1 MPLNTPKPTRFIQA
15 GYKPV
20 EGGFDK
26 KEEVQQE
33 TSRERAA
40 RHSQERRAEF
50 DFTESDEKRWAENRE
65 RVLAERNNEN
75 TDVVLTPLK
84 ENKKKSGLSS
94 LLCAKP
100 SLSKLPSKTVAYC
113 WVNTKAESGE
123 DNIIPSIEKE
133 HGLLNVISNAKVT
146 PKVKHIIYVDR
157 RTEGR
162 TFYDSRVDI
171 PENVKF
177 VSVNELLTKKNMAT
191 PLIAQKMTELYEA
204 SINYGSPA
212 FAKNMVSLLAL
223 NAGDYFFD
231 IGVSIK
237 PDGDLA
243 KHLNGKSKFSGGSV
257 GNGSYLMGGH
267 EKDAIEMV
275 VEFLYGMYTCD
286 KTATVH
292 PKKAVEILDNL
303 DKSLMP
309 NEVISRVVENAK
321 LHERITPADFAMYSC
336 KMEKAF
342 AERGVTTPMCEYA
355 RHTDAVFGNI
365 ITILTN
371 SVKKKFEDGTDFVNT
386 HKMSHIHKT
395 KVEAHHI
402 PVL

>member
-1 MPLNTPKPTRFIQA
+1 MRYQSPPSDHTEQA
-15 GYKPV
+15 QQS
-20 EGGFDK
+20 
-26 KEEVQQE
+26 VQ
-33 TSRERAA
+33 ERAEQQRIA
-40 RHSQERRAEF
+40 RREELKVTQA
-50 DFTESDEKRWAENRE
+50 DNKRWAANRE

-75 TDVVLTPLK
+75 TDVALTQLK
-84 ENKKKSGLSS
+84 EKKKKSGLSS

-100 SLSKLPSKTVAYC
+100 SFSKLPTKTVAYC

-123 DNIIPSIEKE
+123 DNVIPSVEKE

-146 PKVKHIIYVDR
+146 PKVKHVIYVDR
-157 RTEGR
+157 RTKGR
-162 TFYDSRVDI
+162 TCYDSRVEL

-177 VSVNELLTKKNMAT
+177 VSVDELLTKKNMAT
-191 PLIAQKMTELYEA
+191 PAIAKKMTELYEA

-237 PDGDLA
+237 PDGNLA
-243 KHLNGKSKFSGGSV
+243 KHLNGESKFSGGAV

-267 EKDAIEMV
+267 DKEAIEMV
-275 VEFLYGMYTCD
+275 VEFLYGLYTCER
-286 KTATVH
+286 APTVH

-303 DKSLMP
+303 DKSLTP
-309 NEVISRVVENAK
+309 NEVISKVVDNAK
-321 LHERITPADFAMYSC
+321 LDEQITPAEFVTYSR
-336 KMEKAF
+336 KMEKEF
-342 AERGVTTPMCEYA
+342 AERGVKTTMCEYA
-355 RHTDAVFGNI
+355 RHTDAVFGNT

-371 SVKKKFEDGTDFVNT
+371 SVKKKFADGTDFVNT

-395 KVEAHHI
+395 KVEAHHV

>member
-1 MPLNTPKPTRFIQA
+1 MRYQSPPSDHAEQA
-15 GYKPV
+15 QQS
-20 EGGFDK
+20 
-26 KEEVQQE
+26 VQ
-33 TSRERAA
+33 ERAEQQRIA
-40 RHSQERRAEF
+40 RREELKVTQA
-50 DFTESDEKRWAENRE
+50 DNKRWAANRE

-75 TDVVLTPLK
+75 TDVALTPLK
-84 ENKKKSGLSS
+84 EKKKKSGLSS

-100 SLSKLPSKTVAYC
+100 SFSKLPTKTVAYC

-123 DNIIPSIEKE
+123 DNVIPSVEKE

-146 PKVKHIIYVDR
+146 PKVKHVIYVDR
-157 RTEGR
+157 RTKGR
-162 TFYDSRVDI
+162 TCYDSRVEL

-177 VSVNELLTKKNMAT
+177 VSVDELLTKKNMTT
-191 PLIAQKMTELYEA
+191 PAIAKKMTELYEA

-237 PDGDLA
+237 PDGNLA
-243 KHLNGKSKFSGGSV
+243 KHLNGESKFSGGAV

-267 EKDAIEMV
+267 DKEAIEMV
-275 VEFLYGMYTCD
+275 VEFLYGLYTCER
-286 KTATVH
+286 APTVH

-303 DKSLMP
+303 DKSLTP
-309 NEVISRVVENAK
+309 NEVISKVVDNAK
-321 LHERITPADFAMYSC
+321 LDEQITPAEFVTYSR
-336 KMEKAF
+336 KMEKEF
-342 AERGVTTPMCEYA
+342 AERGVKTTMCEYA
-355 RHTDAVFGNI
+355 RHTDAVFGNT

-371 SVKKKFEDGTDFVNT
+371 SVKKKFADGTDFVNT

-395 KVEAHHI
+395 KVEAHHV

>member
-1 MPLNTPKPTRFIQA
+1 MRYQSPPSDHTEQA
-15 GYKPV
+15 QQS
-20 EGGFDK
+20 
-26 KEEVQQE
+26 VQ
-33 TSRERAA
+33 ERAEQQRIA
-40 RHSQERRAEF
+40 RREELKVTQA
-50 DFTESDEKRWAENRE
+50 DNKRWAANRE

-75 TDVVLTPLK
+75 TDVALTPLK
-84 ENKKKSGLSS
+84 EKKKKSGLSS
-94 LLCAKP
+94 LLRAKP
-100 SLSKLPSKTVAYC
+100 SFSKLPTKTVAYC

-123 DNIIPSIEKE
+123 DNVIPSVEKE

-146 PKVKHIIYVDR
+146 PKVKHVIYVDR
-157 RTEGR
+157 RTKGR
-162 TFYDSRVDI
+162 TCYDSRVEL

-177 VSVNELLTKKNMAT
+177 VSVDELLTKKNMAT
-191 PLIAQKMTELYEA
+191 PAIAKKMTELYEA

-237 PDGDLA
+237 PDGNLA
-243 KHLNGKSKFSGGSV
+243 KHLNGESKFSGGAV

-267 EKDAIEMV
+267 DKEAIEMV
-275 VEFLYGMYTCD
+275 VEFLYGLYTCER
-286 KTATVH
+286 APTVH

-303 DKSLMP
+303 DKSLTP
-309 NEVISRVVENAK
+309 NEVISKVVDNAK
-321 LHERITPADFAMYSC
+321 LDEQITPAEFVTYSR
-336 KMEKAF
+336 KMEKEF
-342 AERGVTTPMCEYA
+342 AERGVKTTMCEYA
-355 RHTDAVFGNI
+355 RHTDAVFGNT

-371 SVKKKFEDGTDFVNT
+371 SVKKKFADGTDFVNT

-395 KVEAHHI
+395 KVEAHHV

>member
-1 MPLNTPKPTRFIQA
+1 MRYQSPPSDHTEQA
-15 GYKPV
+15 QQS
-20 EGGFDK
+20 
-26 KEEVQQE
+26 VQ
-33 TSRERAA
+33 ERAEQQRIA
-40 RHSQERRAEF
+40 RREELKVTQA
-50 DFTESDEKRWAENRE
+50 DNKRWAANRE

-75 TDVVLTPLK
+75 TDVALTPLK
-84 ENKKKSGLSS
+84 EKKKKSGLSS

-100 SLSKLPSKTVAYC
+100 SFSKLPTKTVAYC

-123 DNIIPSIEKE
+123 DNVIPSVEKE

-146 PKVKHIIYVDR
+146 PKVKYVIYVDR
-157 RTEGR
+157 RTKGR
-162 TFYDSRVDI
+162 TCYDSRVEL

-177 VSVNELLTKKNMAT
+177 VSVDELLTKKNMAT
-191 PLIAQKMTELYEA
+191 PAIAKKMTELYEA

-237 PDGDLA
+237 PDGNLA
-243 KHLNGKSKFSGGSV
+243 KHLNGESKFSGGAV

-267 EKDAIEMV
+267 DKEAIEMV
-275 VEFLYGMYTCD
+275 VEFLYGLYTCER
-286 KTATVH
+286 APTVH

-303 DKSLMP
+303 DKSLTP
-309 NEVISRVVENAK
+309 NEVISKVVDNAK
-321 LHERITPADFAMYSC
+321 LDEQITPAEFVTYSR
-336 KMEKAF
+336 KMEKGF
-342 AERGVTTPMCEYA
+342 AERGVKTTMCEYA
-355 RHTDAVFGNI
+355 RHTDAVFGNT

-371 SVKKKFEDGTDFVNT
+371 SVKKKFADGTDFVNT

-395 KVEAHHI
+395 KVEAHHV

>member
-1 MPLNTPKPTRFIQA
+1 MRYQSPPSDHTEQA
-15 GYKPV
+15 QQS
-20 EGGFDK
+20 
-26 KEEVQQE
+26 VQ
-33 TSRERAA
+33 ERAEQQRIA
-40 RHSQERRAEF
+40 RREELKVTQA
-50 DFTESDEKRWAENRE
+50 DNKRWAANRE

-75 TDVVLTPLK
+75 TDVALTPLK
-84 ENKKKSGLSS
+84 EKKKKSGLSS

-100 SLSKLPSKTVAYC
+100 SFSKLPTKTVAYC

-123 DNIIPSIEKE
+123 DNVIPSVEKE

-146 PKVKHIIYVDR
+146 PKVKHVIYVDR
-157 RTEGR
+157 RTKGR
-162 TFYDSRVDI
+162 TCYDSRVEL

-177 VSVNELLTKKNMAT
+177 VSVDELLTKKNMTT
-191 PLIAQKMTELYEA
+191 PAIAKKMTELYEA

-237 PDGDLA
+237 PDGNLA
-243 KHLNGKSKFSGGSV
+243 KHLNGESKFSGGAV

-267 EKDAIEMV
+267 DKEAIEMV
-275 VEFLYGMYTCD
+275 VEFLYGLYTCER
-286 KTATVH
+286 APTVH

-303 DKSLMP
+303 DKSLTP
-309 NEVISRVVENAK
+309 NEVISKVVDNAK
-321 LHERITPADFAMYSC
+321 LDEQITPAEFVTYSR
-336 KMEKAF
+336 KMEKEF
-342 AERGVTTPMCEYA
+342 AERGVKTTMCEYA
-355 RHTDAVFGNI
+355 RHTDAVFGNT

-371 SVKKKFEDGTDFVNT
+371 SVKKKFADGTDFVNT

-395 KVEAHHI
+395 KVDAHHV

>member
-1 MPLNTPKPTRFIQA
+1 MRYQSPPSDHTEQA
-15 GYKPV
+15 QQS
-20 EGGFDK
+20 
-26 KEEVQQE
+26 VQ
-33 TSRERAA
+33 ERAEQQRIA
-40 RHSQERRAEF
+40 RREELKVTQA
-50 DFTESDEKRWAENRE
+50 DNKRWAANRE

-75 TDVVLTPLK
+75 TDVALTPLK
-84 ENKKKSGLSS
+84 EKKKKSGLSS

-100 SLSKLPSKTVAYC
+100 SFSKLPTKKVAYC

-123 DNIIPSIEKE
+123 DNVIPSVEKE

-146 PKVKHIIYVDR
+146 PKVKHVIYVDR
-157 RTEGR
+157 RTKGR
-162 TFYDSRVDI
+162 TCYDSRVEL

-177 VSVNELLTKKNMAT
+177 VSVDELLTKKNMAT
-191 PLIAQKMTELYEA
+191 PAIAKKMTELYEA

-237 PDGDLA
+237 PDGNLA
-243 KHLNGKSKFSGGSV
+243 KHLNGESKFSGGAV

-267 EKDAIEMV
+267 DKEAIEMV
-275 VEFLYGMYTCD
+275 VEFLYGLYTCER
-286 KTATVH
+286 APTVH

-303 DKSLMP
+303 DKSLTP
-309 NEVISRVVENAK
+309 NEVISKVVDNAK
-321 LHERITPADFAMYSC
+321 LDEQITPAEFVTYSR
-336 KMEKAF
+336 KMEKEF
-342 AERGVTTPMCEYA
+342 AERGVKTTMCEYA
-355 RHTDAVFGNI
+355 RHTDAVFGNT

-371 SVKKKFEDGTDFVNT
+371 SVKKKFADGTDFVNT

-395 KVEAHHI
+395 KVEAHHV

>member
-1 MPLNTPKPTRFIQA
+1 MRYQSPPSDHTEQA
-15 GYKPV
+15 QQS
-20 EGGFDK
+20 
-26 KEEVQQE
+26 VQ
-33 TSRERAA
+33 ERAEQQRIA
-40 RHSQERRAEF
+40 RREELKVTQA
-50 DFTESDEKRWAENRE
+50 DNKRWAANRE

-75 TDVVLTPLK
+75 TDVALTPLK
-84 ENKKKSGLSS
+84 EKKKKSGLSS

-100 SLSKLPSKTVAYC
+100 SFSKLPTKTVAYC

-123 DNIIPSIEKE
+123 DNVIPSVEKE

-146 PKVKHIIYVDR
+146 PKVKHVIYVDR
-157 RTEGR
+157 RTKGR
-162 TFYDSRVDI
+162 TCYDSRVEL

-177 VSVNELLTKKNMAT
+177 VSVDELLTKKNMAT
-191 PLIAQKMTELYEA
+191 PAIAKKMTELYEA

-237 PDGDLA
+237 PDGNLA
-243 KHLNGKSKFSGGSV
+243 KHLNGESKFSGGAV

-267 EKDAIEMV
+267 DKEAIEMV
-275 VEFLYGMYTCD
+275 VEFLYGLYTCER
-286 KTATVH
+286 APTVH

-303 DKSLMP
+303 DKSLTP
-309 NEVISRVVENAK
+309 NEVISKVVDNAK
-321 LHERITPADFAMYSC
+321 LDEQITPAEFVTYSR
-336 KMEKAF
+336 KMEKEF
-342 AERGVTTPMCEYA
+342 AERGVKTTMCEYA
-355 RHTDAVFGNI
+355 RHTDAVFGNT

-371 SVKKKFEDGTDFVNT
+371 SVKKKFVDGTDFVNT

-395 KVEAHHI
+395 KVEAHHV

>member
-1 MPLNTPKPTRFIQA
+1 MRYQSPPSDHTEQA
-15 GYKPV
+15 QQS
-20 EGGFDK
+20 
-26 KEEVQQE
+26 VQ
-33 TSRERAA
+33 ERAEQQRIA
-40 RHSQERRAEF
+40 RREELKVTQA
-50 DFTESDEKRWAENRE
+50 DNKRWAANRE

-75 TDVVLTPLK
+75 TDVALTPLK
-84 ENKKKSGLSS
+84 EKKKKSGLSS

-100 SLSKLPSKTVAYC
+100 SFSKLPTKTVAYC

-123 DNIIPSIEKE
+123 DNVIPSVEKE

-146 PKVKHIIYVDR
+146 PKVKHVIYVDR
-157 RTEGR
+157 RTKGR
-162 TFYDSRVDI
+162 TCYDSRVEL

-177 VSVNELLTKKNMAT
+177 VSVDELLTKKNMTT
-191 PLIAQKMTELYEA
+191 PAIAKKMTELYEA

-237 PDGDLA
+237 PDGNLA
-243 KHLNGKSKFSGGSV
+243 KHLNGESKFSGGAV

-267 EKDAIEMV
+267 DKEAIEMV
-275 VEFLYGMYTCD
+275 VEFLYGLYTCER
-286 KTATVH
+286 APTVH

-303 DKSLMP
+303 DKSLTP
-309 NEVISRVVENAK
+309 NEVISKVVDNAK
-321 LHERITPADFAMYSC
+321 LDEQITPAEFVTYSR
-336 KMEKAF
+336 KMEKEF
-342 AERGVTTPMCEYA
+342 AERGVKTTMCEYA
-355 RHTDAVFGNI
+355 RHTDAVFGNT

-371 SVKKKFEDGTDFVNT
+371 SVKKKFADGTDFVNT

-395 KVEAHHI
+395 KMEAHHV

>member
-1 MPLNTPKPTRFIQA
+1 MRYQSPPSDHTEQA
-15 GYKPV
+15 QQS
-20 EGGFDK
+20 
-26 KEEVQQE
+26 VQ
-33 TSRERAA
+33 ERAEQQRIA
-40 RHSQERRAEF
+40 RREELKVTQA
-50 DFTESDEKRWAENRE
+50 DNKRWAANRE

-75 TDVVLTPLK
+75 TDVALTPLK
-84 ENKKKSGLSS
+84 EKKKKSGLSS

-100 SLSKLPSKTVAYC
+100 SFSKLPTKTVAYC

-123 DNIIPSIEKE
+123 DNVIPSVEKE

-146 PKVKHIIYVDR
+146 PKVKHVIYVDR
-157 RTEGR
+157 RTKGR
-162 TFYDSRVDI
+162 TCYDSRVEL

-177 VSVNELLTKKNMAT
+177 VSVDELLTKKNMAT
-191 PLIAQKMTELYEA
+191 PAIAKKMTELYEA

-237 PDGDLA
+237 PDGNLA
-243 KHLNGKSKFSGGSV
+243 KHLNGESKFSGGAV

-267 EKDAIEMV
+267 DKEAIEMV
-275 VEFLYGMYTCD
+275 VEFLYGLYTCER
-286 KTATVH
+286 APTVH

-303 DKSLMP
+303 DKSLTP
-309 NEVISRVVENAK
+309 NEVINKVVDNAK
-321 LHERITPADFAMYSC
+321 LDEQITPAEFVTYSR
-336 KMEKAF
+336 KMEKEF
-342 AERGVTTPMCEYA
+342 AERGVKTTMCEYA
-355 RHTDAVFGNI
+355 RHTDAVFGNT

-371 SVKKKFEDGTDFVNT
+371 SVKKKFADGTDFVNT

-395 KVEAHHI
+395 KVEAHHV

>member
-1 MPLNTPKPTRFIQA
+1 MRYQSPPSDHTEQA
-15 GYKPV
+15 QQS
-20 EGGFDK
+20 
-26 KEEVQQE
+26 VQ
-33 TSRERAA
+33 ERAEQQRIA
-40 RHSQERRAEF
+40 RREELKVTQA
-50 DFTESDEKRWAENRE
+50 DNKRWAANRE

-75 TDVVLTPLK
+75 TDVALTPLK
-84 ENKKKSGLSS
+84 EKKKKSGLSS

-100 SLSKLPSKTVAYC
+100 SFSKLPTKTVAYC

-123 DNIIPSIEKE
+123 DNVIPSVEKE

-146 PKVKHIIYVDR
+146 PKVKHVIYVDR
-157 RTEGR
+157 RTKGR
-162 TFYDSRVDI
+162 TCYDSRVEL

-177 VSVNELLTKKNMAT
+177 VSVDELLTKKNMAT
-191 PLIAQKMTELYEA
+191 PAIAKKMTELYEA

-237 PDGDLA
+237 PDGNLA
-243 KHLNGKSKFSGGSV
+243 KHLNGESKFSGGAV

-267 EKDAIEMV
+267 DKEAIEMV
-275 VEFLYGMYTCD
+275 VEFLYGLYTCER
-286 KTATVH
+286 APTVH
-292 PKKAVEILDNL
+292 PQKAVEILDNL
-303 DKSLMP
+303 DKSLTP
-309 NEVISRVVENAK
+309 NEVISKVVDNAK
-321 LHERITPADFAMYSC
+321 LDEQITPAEFVTYSR
-336 KMEKAF
+336 KMEKEF
-342 AERGVTTPMCEYA
+342 AERGVKTTMCEYA
-355 RHTDAVFGNI
+355 RHTDAVFGNT

-371 SVKKKFEDGTDFVNT
+371 SVKKKFADGTDFVNT

-395 KVEAHHI
+395 KVEAHHV

>member
-1 MPLNTPKPTRFIQA
+1 MRYQSPPSDHTEQA
-15 GYKPV
+15 QQS
-20 EGGFDK
+20 
-26 KEEVQQE
+26 VQ
-33 TSRERAA
+33 ERAEQQRIA
-40 RHSQERRAEF
+40 RREELKVTQA
-50 DFTESDEKRWAENRE
+50 DNKRWAANRE

-75 TDVVLTPLK
+75 TDVALTPLK
-84 ENKKKSGLSS
+84 EKKKKSGLSS

-100 SLSKLPSKTVAYC
+100 SFSKLPTKTVAYC

-123 DNIIPSIEKE
+123 DNVIPSVEKE

-146 PKVKHIIYVDR
+146 PKVKHVIYVDR
-157 RTEGR
+157 RTKGR
-162 TFYDSRVDI
+162 TCYDSRVEL

-177 VSVNELLTKKNMAT
+177 VSVDELLTKKNMAT
-191 PLIAQKMTELYEA
+191 PAIAKKMTELYEA

-237 PDGDLA
+237 PDGNLA
-243 KHLNGKSKFSGGSV
+243 KHLNGESKFSGGAV

-267 EKDAIEMV
+267 DKEAIEMV
-275 VEFLYGMYTCD
+275 VEFLYGLYTCER
-286 KTATVH
+286 APTVH

-303 DKSLMP
+303 DKSLTP
-309 NEVISRVVENAK
+309 NEVISKVVDNAK
-321 LHERITPADFAMYSC
+321 LDEQITPAEFVTYSR
-336 KMEKAF
+336 KMEKEF
-342 AERGVTTPMCEYA
+342 AERGVKTTMCEYP
-355 RHTDAVFGNI
+355 RHTDAVFGNT

-371 SVKKKFEDGTDFVNT
+371 SVKKKFADGTDFVNT

-395 KVEAHHI
+395 KVEAHHV

>member
-1 MPLNTPKPTRFIQA
+1 MRYQSPPSDHTEQA
-15 GYKPV
+15 QQS
-20 EGGFDK
+20 
-26 KEEVQQE
+26 VQ
-33 TSRERAA
+33 ERAEQQRIA
-40 RHSQERRAEF
+40 RREELKVTQA
-50 DFTESDEKRWAENRE
+50 DNKRWAANRE

-75 TDVVLTPLK
+75 TDVALTPLK
-84 ENKKKSGLSS
+84 EKKKKSGLSS

-100 SLSKLPSKTVAYC
+100 SFSKLPTKTVAYC

-123 DNIIPSIEKE
+123 DNVIPSVEKE

-146 PKVKHIIYVDR
+146 PKVKHVIYVDR
-157 RTEGR
+157 RTKGR
-162 TFYDSRVDI
+162 TCYDSRVEL

-177 VSVNELLTKKNMAT
+177 VSVDELLTKKNMTT
-191 PLIAQKMTELYEA
+191 PAIAKKMTELYEA

-237 PDGDLA
+237 PDGNLA
-243 KHLNGKSKFSGGSV
+243 KHLNGESKFSGGAV

-267 EKDAIEMV
+267 DKEAIEMV
-275 VEFLYGMYTCD
+275 VEFLYGLYTCER
-286 KTATVH
+286 APTVH

-303 DKSLMP
+303 DKSLTP
-309 NEVISRVVENAK
+309 NEVISKVVDNAK
-321 LHERITPADFAMYSC
+321 LDEQITPAEFVTYSR
-336 KMEKAF
+336 KMEKEF
-342 AERGVTTPMCEYA
+342 AERGVKTTMCEYA
-355 RHTDAVFGNI
+355 RHTDAVFGNT

-371 SVKKKFEDGTDFVNT
+371 SVKKKFADGTDFVNT

-395 KVEAHHI
+395 KVEAHHV

>member
-1 MPLNTPKPTRFIQA
+1 MRYQSPPSDHTEQA
-15 GYKPV
+15 QQS
-20 EGGFDK
+20 
-26 KEEVQQE
+26 VQ
-33 TSRERAA
+33 ERAEQQRIA
-40 RHSQERRAEF
+40 RREELKVTQA
-50 DFTESDEKRWAENRE
+50 DNKRWAANRE

-75 TDVVLTPLK
+75 TDVALTPLK
-84 ENKKKSGLSS
+84 EKKKKSGLSS

-100 SLSKLPSKTVAYC
+100 SFSKLPTKTVAYC

-123 DNIIPSIEKE
+123 DNVIPSVEKE
-133 HGLLNVISNAKVT
+133 HGLLNVISNAKAT
-146 PKVKHIIYVDR
+146 PKVKHVIYVDR
-157 RTEGR
+157 RTKGR
-162 TFYDSRVDI
+162 TCYDSRVEL

-177 VSVNELLTKKNMAT
+177 VSVDELLTKKNMTT
-191 PLIAQKMTELYEA
+191 PAIAKKMTELYEA

-237 PDGDLA
+237 PDGNLA
-243 KHLNGKSKFSGGSV
+243 KHLNGESKFSGGAV

-267 EKDAIEMV
+267 DKEAIEMV
-275 VEFLYGMYTCD
+275 VEFLYGLYTCER
-286 KTATVH
+286 APTVH

-303 DKSLMP
+303 DKSLTP
-309 NEVISRVVENAK
+309 NEVISKVVDNAK
-321 LHERITPADFAMYSC
+321 LDEQITPAEFVTYSR
-336 KMEKAF
+336 KMEKEF
-342 AERGVTTPMCEYA
+342 AERGVKTTMCEYA
-355 RHTDAVFGNI
+355 RHTDAVFGNT

-371 SVKKKFEDGTDFVNT
+371 SVKKKFADGTDFVNT

-395 KVEAHHI
+395 KVEAHHV

>member
-1 MPLNTPKPTRFIQA
+1 MRYQSPPSDHTEQA
-15 GYKPV
+15 HQS
-20 EGGFDK
+20 
-26 KEEVQQE
+26 VQ
-33 TSRERAA
+33 ERAEQQRIA
-40 RHSQERRAEF
+40 RREELKVTQA
-50 DFTESDEKRWAENRE
+50 DNKRWAANRE

-75 TDVVLTPLK
+75 TDVALTPLK
-84 ENKKKSGLSS
+84 EKKKKSGLSS

-100 SLSKLPSKTVAYC
+100 SFSKLPTKTVAYC

-123 DNIIPSIEKE
+123 DNVIPSVEKE

-146 PKVKHIIYVDR
+146 PKVKHVIYVDR
-157 RTEGR
+157 RTKGR
-162 TFYDSRVDI
+162 TCYDSRVEL

-177 VSVNELLTKKNMAT
+177 VSVDELLTKKNMTT
-191 PLIAQKMTELYEA
+191 PAIAKKMTELYEA

-237 PDGDLA
+237 PDGNLA
-243 KHLNGKSKFSGGSV
+243 KHLNGESKFSGGAV

-267 EKDAIEMV
+267 DKEAIEMV
-275 VEFLYGMYTCD
+275 VEFLYGLYTCER
-286 KTATVH
+286 APTVH

-303 DKSLMP
+303 DKSLTP
-309 NEVISRVVENAK
+309 NEVISKVVDNAK
-321 LHERITPADFAMYSC
+321 LDEQITPAEFVTYSR
-336 KMEKAF
+336 KMEKEF
-342 AERGVTTPMCEYA
+342 AERGVKTTMCEYA
-355 RHTDAVFGNI
+355 RHTDAVFGNT

-371 SVKKKFEDGTDFVNT
+371 SVKKKFADGTDFVNT

-395 KVEAHHI
+395 KVEAHHV

>member
-1 MPLNTPKPTRFIQA
+1 MRYQSPPSDHTEQA
-15 GYKPV
+15 QQS
-20 EGGFDK
+20 
-26 KEEVQQE
+26 VQ
-33 TSRERAA
+33 ERAEQQRIA
-40 RHSQERRAEF
+40 RREELKVTQA
-50 DFTESDEKRWAENRE
+50 DNKRWAANRE

-75 TDVVLTPLK
+75 TDVALTPLK
-84 ENKKKSGLSS
+84 EKKKKSGLSS

-100 SLSKLPSKTVAYC
+100 SFSKLPTKTVAYC

-123 DNIIPSIEKE
+123 DNVIPSVEKE
-133 HGLLNVISNAKVT
+133 HGLLNVISNAKAT
-146 PKVKHIIYVDR
+146 PKVKHVIYVDR
-157 RTEGR
+157 RTKGR
-162 TFYDSRVDI
+162 TCYDSRVEL

-177 VSVNELLTKKNMAT
+177 VSVDELLTKKNMTT
-191 PLIAQKMTELYEA
+191 PAIAKRMTELYEA

-237 PDGDLA
+237 PDGNLA
-243 KHLNGKSKFSGGSV
+243 KHLNGESKFSGGAV

-267 EKDAIEMV
+267 DKEAIEMV
-275 VEFLYGMYTCD
+275 VEFLYGLYTCER
-286 KTATVH
+286 APTVH

-303 DKSLMP
+303 DKSLTP
-309 NEVISRVVENAK
+309 NEVISKVVDNAK
-321 LHERITPADFAMYSC
+321 LDEQITPAEFVTYSR
-336 KMEKAF
+336 KMEKEF
-342 AERGVTTPMCEYA
+342 AERGVKTTMCEYA
-355 RHTDAVFGNI
+355 RHTDAVFGNT

-371 SVKKKFEDGTDFVNT
+371 SVKKKFADGTDFVNT

-395 KVEAHHI
+395 KMEAHHV

>member
-1 MPLNTPKPTRFIQA
+1 MRYQSPPSDHTEQA
-15 GYKPV
+15 QQS
-20 EGGFDK
+20 
-26 KEEVQQE
+26 VQ
-33 TSRERAA
+33 ERAEQQRIA
-40 RHSQERRAEF
+40 RREELKVTQA
-50 DFTESDEKRWAENRE
+50 DNKRWAANRE

-75 TDVVLTPLK
+75 TDVALTPLK
-84 ENKKKSGLSS
+84 EKKKKSGLSS

-100 SLSKLPSKTVAYC
+100 SFSKLPTKTVAYC

-123 DNIIPSIEKE
+123 DNVIPSVEKE

-146 PKVKHIIYVDR
+146 PKVKHVIYVDR
-157 RTEGR
+157 RTKGR
-162 TFYDSRVDI
+162 TCYDSRVEL

-177 VSVNELLTKKNMAT
+177 VSVDELLTKKNMTT
-191 PLIAQKMTELYEA
+191 PAIAKKMTELYEA

-237 PDGDLA
+237 PDGNLA
-243 KHLNGKSKFSGGSV
+243 KHLNGESKFSGGAV

-267 EKDAIEMV
+267 DKEAIEMV
-275 VEFLYGMYTCD
+275 VEFLYGLYTCER
-286 KTATVH
+286 APTVH
-292 PKKAVEILDNL
+292 PKKAVENLDNL
-303 DKSLMP
+303 DKSLTP
-309 NEVISRVVENAK
+309 NEVISKVVDNAK
-321 LHERITPADFAMYSC
+321 LDEQITPAEFVTYSR
-336 KMEKAF
+336 KMEKEF
-342 AERGVTTPMCEYA
+342 AERGVKTTMCEYA
-355 RHTDAVFGNI
+355 RHTDAVFGNT

-371 SVKKKFEDGTDFVNT
+371 SVKKKFADGTDFVNT

-395 KVEAHHI
+395 KVEAHHV

>member
-1 MPLNTPKPTRFIQA
+1 MRYQSPPSDHTEQA
-15 GYKPV
+15 QQS
-20 EGGFDK
+20 
-26 KEEVQQE
+26 VQ
-33 TSRERAA
+33 ERAEQQRIA
-40 RHSQERRAEF
+40 RREELKVTQA
-50 DFTESDEKRWAENRE
+50 DNKRWAANRE

-75 TDVVLTPLK
+75 TDVALTPLK
-84 ENKKKSGLSS
+84 EKKKKSGLSS

-100 SLSKLPSKTVAYC
+100 SFSKLPTKTVAYC

-123 DNIIPSIEKE
+123 DNVIPSVEKE

-146 PKVKHIIYVDR
+146 PKVKHVIYVDR
-157 RTEGR
+157 RTKGR
-162 TFYDSRVDI
+162 TCYDSRVEL

-177 VSVNELLTKKNMAT
+177 VSVDELLTKKNMAT
-191 PLIAQKMTELYEA
+191 PAIAKKMTELYEA

-237 PDGDLA
+237 PDGNLA
-243 KHLNGKSKFSGGSV
+243 KHLNGESKFSGGAV

-267 EKDAIEMV
+267 DKEAIEMV
-275 VEFLYGMYTCD
+275 VEFLYGLYTCER
-286 KTATVH
+286 APTVH

-303 DKSLMP
+303 DKSLTP
-309 NEVISRVVENAK
+309 NEVISKVVDNAK
-321 LHERITPADFAMYSC
+321 LDEQITPAEFVTYSR
-336 KMEKAF
+336 KMEKEF
-342 AERGVTTPMCEYA
+342 AERGVKTTMCEYA
-355 RHTDAVFGNI
+355 RHTDAVFGNT

-371 SVKKKFEDGTDFVNT
+371 SVKKKFADGTDFVNT

-395 KVEAHHI
+395 TVEAHHV

>member
-1 MPLNTPKPTRFIQA
+1 MRYQSPPSDHTEQA
-15 GYKPV
+15 QQS
-20 EGGFDK
+20 
-26 KEEVQQE
+26 VQ
-33 TSRERAA
+33 ERAEQQRIA
-40 RHSQERRAEF
+40 RREELKVTQA
-50 DFTESDEKRWAENRE
+50 DNKRWAANRE
-65 RVLAERNNEN
+65 RVLAERNSEN
-75 TDVVLTPLK
+75 TDVALTPLK
-84 ENKKKSGLSS
+84 EKKKKSGLSS

-100 SLSKLPSKTVAYC
+100 SFSKLPTKTVAYC

-123 DNIIPSIEKE
+123 DNVIPSVEKE

-146 PKVKHIIYVDR
+146 PKVKHVIYVDR
-157 RTEGR
+157 RTKGR
-162 TFYDSRVDI
+162 TCYDSRVEL

-177 VSVNELLTKKNMAT
+177 VSVDELLTKKNMTT
-191 PLIAQKMTELYEA
+191 PAIAKKMTELYEA

-237 PDGDLA
+237 PDGNLA
-243 KHLNGKSKFSGGSV
+243 KHLNGESKFSGGAV

-267 EKDAIEMV
+267 DKEAIEMV
-275 VEFLYGMYTCD
+275 VEFLYGLYTCER
-286 KTATVH
+286 APTVH

-303 DKSLMP
+303 DKSLTP
-309 NEVISRVVENAK
+309 NEVISKVVDNAK
-321 LHERITPADFAMYSC
+321 LDEQITPAEFVTYSR
-336 KMEKAF
+336 KMEKEF
-342 AERGVTTPMCEYA
+342 AERGVKTTMCEYA
-355 RHTDAVFGNI
+355 RHTDAVFGNT

-371 SVKKKFEDGTDFVNT
+371 SVKKKFADGTDFVNT

-395 KVEAHHI
+395 KVEAHHV

>member
-1 MPLNTPKPTRFIQA
+1 MRYQSPPSDHTEQA
-15 GYKPV
+15 QQS
-20 EGGFDK
+20 
-26 KEEVQQE
+26 VQ
-33 TSRERAA
+33 ERAEQQRIA
-40 RHSQERRAEF
+40 RREELKVTQA
-50 DFTESDEKRWAENRE
+50 DNKRWAANRE

-75 TDVVLTPLK
+75 TDVALTPLK
-84 ENKKKSGLSS
+84 EKKKKSGLSS

-100 SLSKLPSKTVAYC
+100 SFSKLPTKTVAYC

-123 DNIIPSIEKE
+123 DNVIPSVEKE
-133 HGLLNVISNAKVT
+133 HGLLNVINNAKVT
-146 PKVKHIIYVDR
+146 PKVKHVIYVDR
-157 RTEGR
+157 RTKGR
-162 TFYDSRVDI
+162 TCYDSRVEL

-177 VSVNELLTKKNMAT
+177 VSVDELLTKKNMAT
-191 PLIAQKMTELYEA
+191 PAIAKKMTELYEA

-237 PDGDLA
+237 PDGNLA
-243 KHLNGKSKFSGGSV
+243 KHLNGESKFSGGAV

-267 EKDAIEMV
+267 DKEAIEMV
-275 VEFLYGMYTCD
+275 VEFLYGLYTCER
-286 KTATVH
+286 APTVH

-303 DKSLMP
+303 DKSLTP
-309 NEVISRVVENAK
+309 NEVISKVVDNAK
-321 LHERITPADFAMYSC
+321 LDEQITPAEFVTYSR
-336 KMEKAF
+336 KMEKEF
-342 AERGVTTPMCEYA
+342 AEGGVKTTMCEYA
-355 RHTDAVFGNI
+355 RHTDAVFGNT

-371 SVKKKFEDGTDFVNT
+371 SVKKKFADGTDFVNT

-395 KVEAHHI
+395 KVEAHHV

>member
-1 MPLNTPKPTRFIQA
+1 MRYQSPPSDHTEQA
-15 GYKPV
+15 QQS
-20 EGGFDK
+20 
-26 KEEVQQE
+26 VQ
-33 TSRERAA
+33 ERAEQQRIA
-40 RHSQERRAEF
+40 RREELKVTQA
-50 DFTESDEKRWAENRE
+50 DNKRWAAHRE

-75 TDVVLTPLK
+75 TDVALTPLK
-84 ENKKKSGLSS
+84 EKKKKSGLSS

-100 SLSKLPSKTVAYC
+100 SFSKLPTKTVAYC

-123 DNIIPSIEKE
+123 DNVIPSVEKE

-146 PKVKHIIYVDR
+146 PKVKHVIYVDR
-157 RTEGR
+157 RTKGR
-162 TFYDSRVDI
+162 TCYDSRVEL

-177 VSVNELLTKKNMAT
+177 VSVDELLTKKNMTT
-191 PLIAQKMTELYEA
+191 PAIAKKMTELYEA

-237 PDGDLA
+237 PDGNLA
-243 KHLNGKSKFSGGSV
+243 KHLNGESKFSGGAV

-267 EKDAIEMV
+267 DKEAIEMV
-275 VEFLYGMYTCD
+275 VEFLYGLYTCER
-286 KTATVH
+286 APTVH

-303 DKSLMP
+303 DKSLTP
-309 NEVISRVVENAK
+309 NEVISKVVDNAK
-321 LHERITPADFAMYSC
+321 LDEQITPAEFVTYSR
-336 KMEKAF
+336 KMEKEF
-342 AERGVTTPMCEYA
+342 AERGVKTTMCEYA
-355 RHTDAVFGNI
+355 RHTDAVFGNT

-371 SVKKKFEDGTDFVNT
+371 SVKKKFADGTDFVNT

-395 KVEAHHI
+395 KVEAHHV

>member
-1 MPLNTPKPTRFIQA
+1 MRYQSPPSDHTEQA
-15 GYKPV
+15 QQS
-20 EGGFDK
+20 
-26 KEEVQQE
+26 VQ
-33 TSRERAA
+33 ERAEQQRIA
-40 RHSQERRAEF
+40 RREELKVTQA
-50 DFTESDEKRWAENRE
+50 DNKRWAANRE

-75 TDVVLTPLK
+75 TDVALMPLK
-84 ENKKKSGLSS
+84 EKKKKSGLSS

-100 SLSKLPSKTVAYC
+100 SFSKLPTKTVAYC

-123 DNIIPSIEKE
+123 DNVIPSVEKE

-146 PKVKHIIYVDR
+146 PKVKHVIYVDR
-157 RTEGR
+157 RTKGR
-162 TFYDSRVDI
+162 TCYDSRVEL

-177 VSVNELLTKKNMAT
+177 VSVDELLTKKNMTT
-191 PLIAQKMTELYEA
+191 PAIAKKMTELYEA

-237 PDGDLA
+237 PDGNLA
-243 KHLNGKSKFSGGSV
+243 KHLNGESKFSGGAV

-267 EKDAIEMV
+267 DKEAIEMV
-275 VEFLYGMYTCD
+275 VEFLYGLYTCER
-286 KTATVH
+286 APTVH

-303 DKSLMP
+303 DKSLTP
-309 NEVISRVVENAK
+309 NEVISKVVDNAK
-321 LHERITPADFAMYSC
+321 LDEQITPAEFVTYSR
-336 KMEKAF
+336 KMEKEF
-342 AERGVTTPMCEYA
+342 AERGVKTTMCEYA
-355 RHTDAVFGNI
+355 RHTDAVFGNT

-371 SVKKKFEDGTDFVNT
+371 SVKKKFADGTDFVNT

-395 KVEAHHI
+395 KVEAHHV

>member
-1 MPLNTPKPTRFIQA
+1 MRYQSPPSDHTEQA
-15 GYKPV
+15 HQS
-20 EGGFDK
+20 
-26 KEEVQQE
+26 VQ
-33 TSRERAA
+33 ERAEQQRIA
-40 RHSQERRAEF
+40 RREELKVTQA
-50 DFTESDEKRWAENRE
+50 DNKRWAANRE

-75 TDVVLTPLK
+75 TDVALTPLK
-84 ENKKKSGLSS
+84 EKKKKSGLSS

-100 SLSKLPSKTVAYC
+100 SFSKLPTKTVAYC

-123 DNIIPSIEKE
+123 DNVIPSVEKE

-146 PKVKHIIYVDR
+146 PKVKHVIYVDR
-157 RTEGR
+157 RTKGR
-162 TFYDSRVDI
+162 TCYDSRVEL

-177 VSVNELLTKKNMAT
+177 VSVDELLTKKNMAT
-191 PLIAQKMTELYEA
+191 PAIAKKMTELYEA

-237 PDGDLA
+237 PDGNLA
-243 KHLNGKSKFSGGSV
+243 KHLNGESKFSGGAV

-267 EKDAIEMV
+267 DKEAIEMV
-275 VEFLYGMYTCD
+275 VEFLYGLYTCER
-286 KTATVH
+286 APTVH

-303 DKSLMP
+303 DKSLTP
-309 NEVISRVVENAK
+309 NEVISKVVDNAK
-321 LHERITPADFAMYSC
+321 LDEQITPAEFVTYSR
-336 KMEKAF
+336 KMEKEF
-342 AERGVTTPMCEYA
+342 AERGVKTTMCEYA
-355 RHTDAVFGNI
+355 RHTDAVFGNT

-371 SVKKKFEDGTDFVNT
+371 SVKKKFADGTDFVNT

-395 KVEAHHI
+395 KVEAHHV

>member
-1 MPLNTPKPTRFIQA
+1 MRYQSPPSDHTEQA
-15 GYKPV
+15 QQS
-20 EGGFDK
+20 
-26 KEEVQQE
+26 VQ
-33 TSRERAA
+33 ERAEQQRIA
-40 RHSQERRAEF
+40 RREELKVTQA
-50 DFTESDEKRWAENRE
+50 DNKRWAANRE

-75 TDVVLTPLK
+75 TDVALTPLK
-84 ENKKKSGLSS
+84 EKKKKSGLSS

-100 SLSKLPSKTVAYC
+100 SFSKLPTKTVAYC

-123 DNIIPSIEKE
+123 DNVIPSVEKE

-146 PKVKHIIYVDR
+146 PKVKHVIYVDR
-157 RTEGR
+157 RTKGR
-162 TFYDSRVDI
+162 TCYDSRVEL

-177 VSVNELLTKKNMAT
+177 VSVDELLTKKNMAT
-191 PLIAQKMTELYEA
+191 PAIAKKMTELYEA

-237 PDGDLA
+237 PDGNLA
-243 KHLNGKSKFSGGSV
+243 KHLNGESKFSGGAV

-267 EKDAIEMV
+267 DKEAIEMV
-275 VEFLYGMYTCD
+275 VEFLYGLYTCER
-286 KTATVH
+286 APTVH

-303 DKSLMP
+303 DKSLTP
-309 NEVISRVVENAK
+309 NEVISKVVDNAK
-321 LHERITPADFAMYSC
+321 LDEQITPAEFVTYSR
-336 KMEKAF
+336 KMEKEF
-342 AERGVTTPMCEYA
+342 AERGVKTTMCEYA
-355 RHTDAVFGNI
+355 RHTDAVFGNT

-371 SVKKKFEDGTDFVNT
+371 SVKKKFADGTDFVNT

-395 KVEAHHI
+395 KVEVHHV

>member
-1 MPLNTPKPTRFIQA
+1 MRYQSPPSDHTEQA
-15 GYKPV
+15 HQS
-20 EGGFDK
+20 
-26 KEEVQQE
+26 VQ
-33 TSRERAA
+33 ERAEQQRIA
-40 RHSQERRAEF
+40 RREELKVTQA
-50 DFTESDEKRWAENRE
+50 DNKRWAANRE

-75 TDVVLTPLK
+75 TDVALTPLK
-84 ENKKKSGLSS
+84 EKKKKSGLSS

-100 SLSKLPSKTVAYC
+100 SFSKLPTKTVAYC

-123 DNIIPSIEKE
+123 DNVIPSVEKE

-146 PKVKHIIYVDR
+146 PKVKHVIYVDR
-157 RTEGR
+157 RTKGR
-162 TFYDSRVDI
+162 TCYDSRVEL

-177 VSVNELLTKKNMAT
+177 VSVDELLTKKNMAT
-191 PLIAQKMTELYEA
+191 PAIAKKMTELYEA

-237 PDGDLA
+237 PDGNLA
-243 KHLNGKSKFSGGSV
+243 KHLNGESKFSGGAV

-267 EKDAIEMV
+267 DKEAIEMV
-275 VEFLYGMYTCD
+275 VEFLYGLYTCER
-286 KTATVH
+286 APTVH

-303 DKSLMP
+303 DKSLTP
-309 NEVISRVVENAK
+309 NEVISKVVDNAK
-321 LHERITPADFAMYSC
+321 LDEQITPAEFVTYSR
-336 KMEKAF
+336 KMEKEF
-342 AERGVTTPMCEYA
+342 AERGVKTTMCEYA
-355 RHTDAVFGNI
+355 RHTDAVFGNT

-371 SVKKKFEDGTDFVNT
+371 SVKKKFADGTDFVNT

-395 KVEAHHI
+395 KMEAHHV

>member
-1 MPLNTPKPTRFIQA
+1 MRYQSPPSDHTEQA
-15 GYKPV
+15 QQS
-20 EGGFDK
+20 
-26 KEEVQQE
+26 VQ
-33 TSRERAA
+33 ERAEQQRIA
-40 RHSQERRAEF
+40 RREELKVTQA
-50 DFTESDEKRWAENRE
+50 DNKRWAANRE

-75 TDVVLTPLK
+75 TDVALTQLK
-84 ENKKKSGLSS
+84 EKKKKSGLSS

-100 SLSKLPSKTVAYC
+100 SFSKLPTKTVAYC

-123 DNIIPSIEKE
+123 DNVIPSVEKE

-146 PKVKHIIYVDR
+146 PKVKHVIYVDR
-157 RTEGR
+157 RTKGR
-162 TFYDSRVDI
+162 TCYDSRVEL

-177 VSVNELLTKKNMAT
+177 VSVDELLTKKNMTT
-191 PLIAQKMTELYEA
+191 PAIAKKMTELYEA

-237 PDGDLA
+237 PDGNLA
-243 KHLNGKSKFSGGSV
+243 KHLNGESKFSGGAV

-267 EKDAIEMV
+267 DKEAIEMV
-275 VEFLYGMYTCD
+275 VEFLYGLYTCER
-286 KTATVH
+286 APTVH

-303 DKSLMP
+303 DKSLTP
-309 NEVISRVVENAK
+309 NEVISKVVDNAK
-321 LHERITPADFAMYSC
+321 LDEQITPAEFVTYSR
-336 KMEKAF
+336 KMEKEF
-342 AERGVTTPMCEYA
+342 AERGVKTTMCEYA
-355 RHTDAVFGNI
+355 RHTDAVFGNT

-371 SVKKKFEDGTDFVNT
+371 SVKKKFADGTDFVNT

-395 KVEAHHI
+395 KVEAHHV

>member
-1 MPLNTPKPTRFIQA
+1 MRYQSPPSDHTEQA
-15 GYKPV
+15 QQS
-20 EGGFDK
+20 
-26 KEEVQQE
+26 VQ
-33 TSRERAA
+33 ERAEQQRIA
-40 RHSQERRAEF
+40 RREELKVTQA
-50 DFTESDEKRWAENRE
+50 DNKRWAANRE

-75 TDVVLTPLK
+75 TDVALTPLK
-84 ENKKKSGLSS
+84 EKKKKSGLSS

-100 SLSKLPSKTVAYC
+100 SFSKPPTKTVAYC

-123 DNIIPSIEKE
+123 DNVIPSVEKE

-146 PKVKHIIYVDR
+146 PKVKHVIYVDR
-157 RTEGR
+157 RTKGR
-162 TFYDSRVDI
+162 TCYDSRVEL

-177 VSVNELLTKKNMAT
+177 VSVDELLTKKNMAT
-191 PLIAQKMTELYEA
+191 PAIAKKMTELYEA
-204 SINYGSPA
+204 SINYGSPT

-237 PDGDLA
+237 PDGNLA
-243 KHLNGKSKFSGGSV
+243 KHLNGESKFSGGAV

-267 EKDAIEMV
+267 DKEAIEMV
-275 VEFLYGMYTCD
+275 VEFLYGLYTCER
-286 KTATVH
+286 APTVH

-303 DKSLMP
+303 DKSLTP
-309 NEVISRVVENAK
+309 NEVISKVVDNAK
-321 LHERITPADFAMYSC
+321 LDEQITPAEFVTYSR
-336 KMEKAF
+336 KMEKEF
-342 AERGVTTPMCEYA
+342 AERGVKTTMCEYA
-355 RHTDAVFGNI
+355 RHTDAVFGNT

-371 SVKKKFEDGTDFVNT
+371 SVKKKFADGTDFVNT

-395 KVEAHHI
+395 KVEAHHV

>member
-1 MPLNTPKPTRFIQA
+1 MRYQSPPSDHTEQA
-15 GYKPV
+15 QQS
-20 EGGFDK
+20 
-26 KEEVQQE
+26 VQ
-33 TSRERAA
+33 ERAEQQRIA
-40 RHSQERRAEF
+40 RREELKVTQA
-50 DFTESDEKRWAENRE
+50 DNKRWAANRE

-75 TDVVLTPLK
+75 TDVALTPLK
-84 ENKKKSGLSS
+84 EKKKKSGLSS

-100 SLSKLPSKTVAYC
+100 SFSKLPTKTVAYC

-123 DNIIPSIEKE
+123 DNVIPSVEKE

-146 PKVKHIIYVDR
+146 PKVKHVIYVDR
-157 RTEGR
+157 RTKGR
-162 TFYDSRVDI
+162 TCYDSRVEL

-177 VSVNELLTKKNMAT
+177 VSVDELLTKKNMTT
-191 PLIAQKMTELYEA
+191 PAIAKKMTELYEA

-237 PDGDLA
+237 PDGNLA
-243 KHLNGKSKFSGGSV
+243 KHLNGESKFSGGAV

-267 EKDAIEMV
+267 DKEAIEMV
-275 VEFLYGMYTCD
+275 VEFLYGLYTCER
-286 KTATVH
+286 APTVH

-303 DKSLMP
+303 DKSLTP
-309 NEVISRVVENAK
+309 NEVISKVVDNAK
-321 LHERITPADFAMYSC
+321 LDEQITPAEFVTYSR
-336 KMEKAF
+336 KMEKEF
-342 AERGVTTPMCEYA
+342 AERGVKTTMCEYA
-355 RHTDAVFGNI
+355 HHTDAVFGNT

-371 SVKKKFEDGTDFVNT
+371 SVKKKFADGTDFVNT

-395 KVEAHHI
+395 KVEAHHV

>member
-1 MPLNTPKPTRFIQA
+1 MRYQSPPSDHAEQA
-15 GYKPV
+15 QQS
-20 EGGFDK
+20 
-26 KEEVQQE
+26 VQ
-33 TSRERAA
+33 ERAEQQRIA
-40 RHSQERRAEF
+40 RREELKVTQA
-50 DFTESDEKRWAENRE
+50 DNKRWAANRE

-75 TDVVLTPLK
+75 TDVALTPLK
-84 ENKKKSGLSS
+84 EKKKKSGLSS

-100 SLSKLPSKTVAYC
+100 SFSKLPTKTVAYC

-123 DNIIPSIEKE
+123 DNVIPSVEKE

-146 PKVKHIIYVDR
+146 PKVKHVIYVDR
-157 RTEGR
+157 RTKGR
-162 TFYDSRVDI
+162 TCYDSRVEL

-177 VSVNELLTKKNMAT
+177 VSVDELLTKKNMTTPAIAT
-191 PLIAQKMTELYEA
+191 KMTELYEA

-237 PDGDLA
+237 PDGNLA
-243 KHLNGKSKFSGGSV
+243 KHLNGESKFSGGAV

-267 EKDAIEMV
+267 DKEAIEMV
-275 VEFLYGMYTCD
+275 VEFLYGLYTCER
-286 KTATVH
+286 APTVH

-303 DKSLMP
+303 DKSLTP
-309 NEVISRVVENAK
+309 NEVISKVVDNAK
-321 LHERITPADFAMYSC
+321 LDEQITPAEFVTYSR
-336 KMEKAF
+336 KMEKEF
-342 AERGVTTPMCEYA
+342 AERGVKTTMCEYA
-355 RHTDAVFGNI
+355 RHTDAVFGNT

-371 SVKKKFEDGTDFVNT
+371 SVKKKFADGTDFVNT

-395 KVEAHHI
+395 KVEAHHV

>member
-1 MPLNTPKPTRFIQA
+1 MRYQSPPSDHTEQA
-15 GYKPV
+15 QQS
-20 EGGFDK
+20 
-26 KEEVQQE
+26 VQG
-33 TSRERAA
+33 
-40 RHSQERRAEF
+40 RAEQQRIARREELKVTQA
-50 DFTESDEKRWAENRE
+50 DNKRWAANRE

-75 TDVVLTPLK
+75 TDVALTPLK
-84 ENKKKSGLSS
+84 EKKKKSGLSS

-100 SLSKLPSKTVAYC
+100 SFSKPPTKTVAYC

-123 DNIIPSIEKE
+123 DNVIPSVEKE

-146 PKVKHIIYVDR
+146 PKVKHVIYVDR
-157 RTEGR
+157 RTKGR
-162 TFYDSRVDI
+162 TCYDSRVEL

-177 VSVNELLTKKNMAT
+177 VSVDELLTKKNMAT
-191 PLIAQKMTELYEA
+191 PAIAKKMTELYEA

-237 PDGDLA
+237 PDGNLA
-243 KHLNGKSKFSGGSV
+243 KHLNGESKFSGGAV

-267 EKDAIEMV
+267 DKEAIEMV
-275 VEFLYGMYTCD
+275 VEFLYGLYTCER
-286 KTATVH
+286 APTVH

-303 DKSLMP
+303 DKSLTP
-309 NEVISRVVENAK
+309 NEVISKVVDNAK
-321 LHERITPADFAMYSC
+321 LDEQITPAEFVTYSR
-336 KMEKAF
+336 KMEKEF
-342 AERGVTTPMCEYA
+342 AERGVKTTMCEYA
-355 RHTDAVFGNI
+355 RHTDAVFGNT

-371 SVKKKFEDGTDFVNT
+371 SVKKKFADGTDFVNT

-395 KVEAHHI
+395 KVEAHHV

>member
-1 MPLNTPKPTRFIQA
+1 MRYQSPPSDHTEQA
-15 GYKPV
+15 QQS
-20 EGGFDK
+20 
-26 KEEVQQE
+26 VQ
-33 TSRERAA
+33 ERAEQQRIA
-40 RHSQERRAEF
+40 RREELKVTQA
-50 DFTESDEKRWAENRE
+50 DNKRWAANRE

-75 TDVVLTPLK
+75 TDVALTPLK
-84 ENKKKSGLSS
+84 EKKKKSGLSS

-100 SLSKLPSKTVAYC
+100 SFSKLPTKTVAYC

-123 DNIIPSIEKE
+123 DNVIPSVEKE

-146 PKVKHIIYVDR
+146 PKVKHVIYVDR
-157 RTEGR
+157 RTKGR
-162 TFYDSRVDI
+162 TCYDSRVEL

-177 VSVNELLTKKNMAT
+177 VSVDELLTKKNIAT
-191 PLIAQKMTELYEA
+191 PAIAKKMTELYEA

-237 PDGDLA
+237 PDGNLA
-243 KHLNGKSKFSGGSV
+243 KHLNGESKFSGGAV

-267 EKDAIEMV
+267 DKEAIEMV
-275 VEFLYGMYTCD
+275 VEFLYGLYTCER
-286 KTATVH
+286 APTVH

-303 DKSLMP
+303 DKSLTP
-309 NEVISRVVENAK
+309 NEVISKVVDNAK
-321 LHERITPADFAMYSC
+321 LDEQITPAEFVTYSR
-336 KMEKAF
+336 KMEKEF
-342 AERGVTTPMCEYA
+342 AERGVKTTMCEYA
-355 RHTDAVFGNI
+355 RHTDAVFGNT

-371 SVKKKFEDGTDFVNT
+371 SVKKKFADGTDFVNT

-395 KVEAHHI
+395 KVEAHHV

>member
-1 MPLNTPKPTRFIQA
+1 MRYQSPPSDHTEQA
-15 GYKPV
+15 QQS
-20 EGGFDK
+20 
-26 KEEVQQE
+26 VQ
-33 TSRERAA
+33 ERAEQQRIA
-40 RHSQERRAEF
+40 RREELKVTQA
-50 DFTESDEKRWAENRE
+50 DNKRWAANRE

-75 TDVVLTPLK
+75 TDVALTPLK
-84 ENKKKSGLSS
+84 EKKKKSGLSS

-100 SLSKLPSKTVAYC
+100 SFSKLPTKTVAYC

-123 DNIIPSIEKE
+123 DNVIPSVEKE

-146 PKVKHIIYVDR
+146 PKVKHVIYVDR
-157 RTEGR
+157 RTKGR
-162 TFYDSRVDI
+162 TCYDSRVEL

-177 VSVNELLTKKNMAT
+177 VSVDELLTKKNMAT
-191 PLIAQKMTELYEA
+191 PAIAKKMTELYEA

-237 PDGDLA
+237 PDGNLA
-243 KHLNGKSKFSGGSV
+243 KHLNGESKFSGGAV

-267 EKDAIEMV
+267 DKEAIEMV
-275 VEFLYGMYTCD
+275 VEFLYGLYTCER
-286 KTATVH
+286 APTVH

-303 DKSLMP
+303 DKSLTP
-309 NEVISRVVENAK
+309 NEVISKVVDNAK
-321 LHERITPADFAMYSC
+321 LDEQIAPAEFVTYSR
-336 KMEKAF
+336 KMEKEF
-342 AERGVTTPMCEYA
+342 AERGVKTTMCEYA
-355 RHTDAVFGNI
+355 RHTDAVFGNT

-371 SVKKKFEDGTDFVNT
+371 SVKKKFADGTDFVNT

-395 KVEAHHI
+395 KVEAHHV

>member
-1 MPLNTPKPTRFIQA
+1 MRYQSPPSDHTEQA
-15 GYKPV
+15 QQS
-20 EGGFDK
+20 
-26 KEEVQQE
+26 VQ
-33 TSRERAA
+33 ERAEQQRIA
-40 RHSQERRAEF
+40 RREELKVTQA
-50 DFTESDEKRWAENRE
+50 DNKRWAANRE

-75 TDVVLTPLK
+75 TDVALTPLK
-84 ENKKKSGLSS
+84 EKKKKSGLSS

-100 SLSKLPSKTVAYC
+100 SFSKLPTKTVAYC

-123 DNIIPSIEKE
+123 DNVIPSVEKE

-146 PKVKHIIYVDR
+146 PKVKHVIYVDR
-157 RTEGR
+157 RTKGR
-162 TFYDSRVDI
+162 TCYDSRVEL

-177 VSVNELLTKKNMAT
+177 VSVDELLTKKNMAT
-191 PLIAQKMTELYEA
+191 PAIAKKMTELYEA

-231 IGVSIK
+231 IGFSIK
-237 PDGDLA
+237 PDGNLA
-243 KHLNGKSKFSGGSV
+243 KHLNGESKFSGGAV

-267 EKDAIEMV
+267 DKEAIEMV
-275 VEFLYGMYTCD
+275 VEFLYGLYTCER
-286 KTATVH
+286 APTVH

-303 DKSLMP
+303 DKSLTP
-309 NEVISRVVENAK
+309 NEVISKVVDNAK
-321 LHERITPADFAMYSC
+321 LDEQITPAEFVTYSR
-336 KMEKAF
+336 KMEKEF
-342 AERGVTTPMCEYA
+342 AERGVKTTMCEYA
-355 RHTDAVFGNI
+355 RHTDAVFGNT

-371 SVKKKFEDGTDFVNT
+371 SVKKKFADGTDFVNT

-395 KVEAHHI
+395 KVEAHHV

>member
-1 MPLNTPKPTRFIQA
+1 MRYQSPPSDHTEQA
-15 GYKPV
+15 QQS
-20 EGGFDK
+20 
-26 KEEVQQE
+26 VQ
-33 TSRERAA
+33 ERAEQQRIA
-40 RHSQERRAEF
+40 RREELKVTQV
-50 DFTESDEKRWAENRE
+50 DNKRWAANRE

-75 TDVVLTPLK
+75 TDVALTQLK
-84 ENKKKSGLSS
+84 EKKKKSGLSS

-100 SLSKLPSKTVAYC
+100 SFSKLPTKTVAYC

-123 DNIIPSIEKE
+123 DNVIPSVEKE

-146 PKVKHIIYVDR
+146 PKVKHVIYVDR
-157 RTEGR
+157 RTKGR
-162 TFYDSRVDI
+162 TCYDSRVEL

-177 VSVNELLTKKNMAT
+177 VSVDELLTKKNMAT
-191 PLIAQKMTELYEA
+191 PAIAKKMTELYEA

-237 PDGDLA
+237 PDGNLA
-243 KHLNGKSKFSGGSV
+243 KHLNGESKFSGGAV

-267 EKDAIEMV
+267 DKEAIEMV
-275 VEFLYGMYTCD
+275 VEFLYGLYTCER
-286 KTATVH
+286 APTVR

-303 DKSLMP
+303 DKSLTP
-309 NEVISRVVENAK
+309 NEVISKVVDNAK
-321 LHERITPADFAMYSC
+321 LDEQITPAEFVTYSR
-336 KMEKAF
+336 KMEKEF
-342 AERGVTTPMCEYA
+342 AERGVKTTMCEYA
-355 RHTDAVFGNI
+355 RHTDAVFGNT

-371 SVKKKFEDGTDFVNT
+371 SVKKKFADGTDFVNT

-395 KVEAHHI
+395 KVEAHHV

>member
-1 MPLNTPKPTRFIQA
+1 MRYQSPPSDHTEQA
-15 GYKPV
+15 QQS
-20 EGGFDK
+20 
-26 KEEVQQE
+26 VQ
-33 TSRERAA
+33 ERAEQQRIA
-40 RHSQERRAEF
+40 RREELKVTQA
-50 DFTESDEKRWAENRE
+50 DNKRWAANRE

-75 TDVVLTPLK
+75 TDVALTPLK
-84 ENKKKSGLSS
+84 EKKKKSGLSS

-100 SLSKLPSKTVAYC
+100 SFSKLPTKTVAYC

-123 DNIIPSIEKE
+123 DNVIPSVEKE

-146 PKVKHIIYVDR
+146 PKVKHVIYVDR
-157 RTEGR
+157 RTKGR
-162 TFYDSRVDI
+162 TCYDSRVEL

-177 VSVNELLTKKNMAT
+177 VSVDELLTKKNMAT
-191 PLIAQKMTELYEA
+191 PAIAKKMTELYEA

-237 PDGDLA
+237 PDGNLA
-243 KHLNGKSKFSGGSV
+243 KHLNGESKFSGGAV

-267 EKDAIEMV
+267 DKEAIEMV
-275 VEFLYGMYTCD
+275 VEFLYGLYTCER
-286 KTATVH
+286 APTVH

-303 DKSLMP
+303 DKSLTP
-309 NEVISRVVENAK
+309 NEVISKVVDNAK
-321 LHERITPADFAMYSC
+321 LDEQITPAEFVTYSR
-336 KMEKAF
+336 KMEKEF
-342 AERGVTTPMCEYA
+342 AERGVKTTMCEYA
-355 RHTDAVFGNI
+355 RYTDAVFGNT

-371 SVKKKFEDGTDFVNT
+371 SVKKKFADGTDFVNT

-395 KVEAHHI
+395 KVEAHHV

>member
-1 MPLNTPKPTRFIQA
+1 MRYQSPPSDHTEQA
-15 GYKPV
+15 HQS
-20 EGGFDK
+20 
-26 KEEVQQE
+26 VQ
-33 TSRERAA
+33 ERAEQQRIA
-40 RHSQERRAEF
+40 RREELKVTQA
-50 DFTESDEKRWAENRE
+50 DNKRWAANRE

-75 TDVVLTPLK
+75 TDVALTPLK
-84 ENKKKSGLSS
+84 EKKKKRGLSS

-100 SLSKLPSKTVAYC
+100 SFSKLPTKTVAYC

-123 DNIIPSIEKE
+123 DNVIPSVEKE

-146 PKVKHIIYVDR
+146 PKVKHVIYVDR
-157 RTEGR
+157 RTKGR
-162 TFYDSRVDI
+162 TCYDSRVEL

-177 VSVNELLTKKNMAT
+177 VSVDELLTKKNMAT
-191 PLIAQKMTELYEA
+191 PAIAKKMTELYEA

-237 PDGDLA
+237 PDGNLA
-243 KHLNGKSKFSGGSV
+243 KHLNGESKFSGGAV

-267 EKDAIEMV
+267 DKEAIEMV
-275 VEFLYGMYTCD
+275 VEFLYGLYTCER
-286 KTATVH
+286 APTVH

-303 DKSLMP
+303 DKSLTP
-309 NEVISRVVENAK
+309 NEVISKVVDNAK
-321 LHERITPADFAMYSC
+321 LDEQITPAEFVTYSR
-336 KMEKAF
+336 KMEKEF
-342 AERGVTTPMCEYA
+342 AERGVKTTMCEYA
-355 RHTDAVFGNI
+355 RHTDAVFGNT

-371 SVKKKFEDGTDFVNT
+371 SVKKKFADGTDFVNT

-395 KVEAHHI
+395 KVEAHHV

>member
-1 MPLNTPKPTRFIQA
+1 MRYQSPPSDHTEQA
-15 GYKPV
+15 QQS
-20 EGGFDK
+20 
-26 KEEVQQE
+26 VQ
-33 TSRERAA
+33 ERAEQQRTA
-40 RHSQERRAEF
+40 RREELKVTQA
-50 DFTESDEKRWAENRE
+50 DNKRWAANRE

-75 TDVVLTPLK
+75 TDVALTPLK
-84 ENKKKSGLSS
+84 EKKKKSGLSS

-100 SLSKLPSKTVAYC
+100 SFSKLPTKTVAYC
-113 WVNTKAESGE
+113 WVNTKAESSE
-123 DNIIPSIEKE
+123 DNVIPSVEKE

-146 PKVKHIIYVDR
+146 PKVKHVIYVDR
-157 RTEGR
+157 RTKGR
-162 TFYDSRVDI
+162 TCYDSRVEL

-177 VSVNELLTKKNMAT
+177 VSVDELLTKKNMTT
-191 PLIAQKMTELYEA
+191 PAIAKKMTELYEA

-237 PDGDLA
+237 PDGNLA
-243 KHLNGKSKFSGGSV
+243 KHLNGESKFSGGAV

-267 EKDAIEMV
+267 DKEAIEMV
-275 VEFLYGMYTCD
+275 VEFLYGLYTCER
-286 KTATVH
+286 APTVH

-303 DKSLMP
+303 DKSLTP
-309 NEVISRVVENAK
+309 NEVISKVVDNAK
-321 LHERITPADFAMYSC
+321 LDEQITPAEFVTYSR
-336 KMEKAF
+336 KMEKEF
-342 AERGVTTPMCEYA
+342 AERGVKTTMCEYA
-355 RHTDAVFGNI
+355 RHTDAVFGNT

-371 SVKKKFEDGTDFVNT
+371 SVKKKFADGTDFVNT

-395 KVEAHHI
+395 KVKAHHV

>member
-1 MPLNTPKPTRFIQA
+1 MRYQSPPSDHTEQA
-15 GYKPV
+15 QQS
-20 EGGFDK
+20 
-26 KEEVQQE
+26 VQ
-33 TSRERAA
+33 ERAEQQRTA
-40 RHSQERRAEF
+40 RREELKVTQA
-50 DFTESDEKRWAENRE
+50 DNKRWAANRE

-75 TDVVLTPLK
+75 TDVALTPLK
-84 ENKKKSGLSS
+84 EKKKKSGLSS

-100 SLSKLPSKTVAYC
+100 SFSKLPTKTVAYC

-123 DNIIPSIEKE
+123 DNVIPSVEKE

-146 PKVKHIIYVDR
+146 PKVKHVIYVDR
-157 RTEGR
+157 RTKGR
-162 TFYDSRVDI
+162 TCYDSRVEL

-177 VSVNELLTKKNMAT
+177 VSVDELLTKKNMTT
-191 PLIAQKMTELYEA
+191 PAIAKKMTELYEA

-237 PDGDLA
+237 PDGNLA
-243 KHLNGKSKFSGGSV
+243 KHLNGESKFSGGAV

-267 EKDAIEMV
+267 DKEAIEMV
-275 VEFLYGMYTCD
+275 VEFLYGLYTCER
-286 KTATVH
+286 APTVH

-303 DKSLMP
+303 DKSLTP
-309 NEVISRVVENAK
+309 NEVISKVVDNAK
-321 LHERITPADFAMYSC
+321 LDEQITPAEFVTYSR
-336 KMEKAF
+336 KMEKEF
-342 AERGVTTPMCEYA
+342 AERGVKTTMCEYA
-355 RHTDAVFGNI
+355 RHTDAVFGNT

-371 SVKKKFEDGTDFVNT
+371 SVKKKFADGTDFVNT

-395 KVEAHHI
+395 KVEAHHV

>member
-1 MPLNTPKPTRFIQA
+1 MRYQSPPSDHTEQA
-15 GYKPV
+15 QQS
-20 EGGFDK
+20 
-26 KEEVQQE
+26 VQ
-33 TSRERAA
+33 ERAEQQRIA
-40 RHSQERRAEF
+40 RREELKVTQV
-50 DFTESDEKRWAENRE
+50 DNKRWAANRE

-75 TDVVLTPLK
+75 TDVALTQLK
-84 ENKKKSGLSS
+84 EKKKKSGLSS

-100 SLSKLPSKTVAYC
+100 SFSKLPTKTVAYC

-123 DNIIPSIEKE
+123 DNVIPSVEKE

-146 PKVKHIIYVDR
+146 PKVKHVIYVDR
-157 RTEGR
+157 RTKGR
-162 TFYDSRVDI
+162 TCYDSRVEL

-177 VSVNELLTKKNMAT
+177 VSVDELLTKKNMAT
-191 PLIAQKMTELYEA
+191 PAIAKKMTELYEA

-237 PDGDLA
+237 PDGNLA
-243 KHLNGKSKFSGGSV
+243 KHLNGESKFSGGAV

-267 EKDAIEMV
+267 DKEAIEMV
-275 VEFLYGMYTCD
+275 VEFLYGLYTCER
-286 KTATVH
+286 APTVH

-303 DKSLMP
+303 DKSLTP
-309 NEVISRVVENAK
+309 NEVISKVVDNAK
-321 LHERITPADFAMYSC
+321 LDEQITPAEFVTYSR
-336 KMEKAF
+336 KMEKEF
-342 AERGVTTPMCEYA
+342 AERGVKTTMCEYA
-355 RHTDAVFGNI
+355 RHTDAVFGNT

-371 SVKKKFEDGTDFVNT
+371 SVKKKFADGTDFVNT

-395 KVEAHHI
+395 KVEAHHV